1 MPDYRRMLAIGLFAA
16 ALAVMA
22 WALLRYQGRP
32 HELET
37 QTFELQY
44 LEPHQARDL
53 IRPYVWDDRP
63 GATGTMS
70 AVDNM
75 ISVRETRDNLDRI
88 AAVLEEFDLPRPT
101 VRLNFQLI
109 EANGAAQGD
118 PAIADVEAEL
128 RRLFRYQGYRLVN
141 EAVVGGM
148 EGSHIEQVVGMDES
162 TEEGWIVI
170 ANIGSVRVKD
180 DSGWVQMEVG
190 VRHHQRGA
198 FMTRVNARI
207 GQTMVVG
214 NAQLMTGGGTL
225 ILTVRPEIA
234 QN

>member
-1 MPDYRRMLAIGLFAA
+1 MPFDRKFIAFGLFAA
-16 ALAVMA
+16 ALAVMI
-22 WALLRYQGRP
+22 WALLRYQGGSP
-32 HELET
+32 TLET

-44 LEPHQARDL
+44 LEPHQAGDL
-53 IRPYVWDDRP
+53 IRPYVWDHRP
-63 GATGTMS
+63 GAAGTMS
-70 AVDNM
+70 ASHNT

-88 AAVLEEFDLPRPT
+88 ARVLEEFDRPRPT

-109 EANGAAQGD
+109 EADGAAQGD

-148 EGSHIEQVVGMDES
+148 EGSHVEQVVGEAGKPD
-162 TEEGWIVI
+162 EGWIII
-170 ANIGSVRVKD
+170 AQIGSVRVRD

-190 VRHHQRGA
+190 VRSPTRGA

-225 ILTVRPEIA
+225 ILTVRPEIV

>member
-1 MPDYRRMLAIGLFAA
+1 MPFDRKFLAIGLFAA
-16 ALAVMA
+16 ALAVMV
-22 WALLRYQGRP
+22 WALMRYQASGP
-32 HELET
+32 TLET
-37 QTFELQY
+37 QTFQLQH
-44 LEPHQARDL
+44 LEPHEARDL
-53 IRPYVWDDRP
+53 IRPYVWDDRA
-63 GATGTMS
+63 GAAGTMS

-109 EANGAAQGD
+109 EANGAAQED

-128 RRLFRYQGYRLVN
+128 RRLFRYEGYRLVN

-148 EGSHIEQVVGMDES
+148 EGSHIEQVVGAD
-162 TEEGWIVI
+162 TPDEGWVI
-170 ANIGSVRVKD
+170 LATIGSVRVID

-190 VRHHQRGA
+190 VRNPRGA

-214 NAQLMTGGGTL
+214 NAELMTGGGTL
-225 ILTVRPEIA
+225 ILTVRPQIA
-234 QN
+234 AN

>member
-1 MPDYRRMLAIGLFAA
+1 MPFDRRLIAFALFAA
-16 ALAVMA
+16 ALAVMV
-22 WALLRYQGRP
+22 WALVRYQGRAP
-32 HELET
+32 GLET
-37 QTFELQY
+37 QTFELQH

-53 IRPYVWDDRP
+53 IRPYVWEDRP
-63 GATGTMS
+63 GAAGTMS
-70 AVDNM
+70 AVDNT
-75 ISVRETRDNLDRI
+75 ISVRETEDNLERI
-88 AAVLEEFDLPRPT
+88 ARVLEEFDVPRPT

-109 EANGAAQGD
+109 EADGAAQGD

-128 RRLFRYQGYRLVN
+128 RRLFRYDGYRLVN

-148 EGSHIEQVVGMDES
+148 EGSHIEQVVGRDDDAEA
-162 TEEGWIVI
+162 GWIII
-170 ANIGSVRVKD
+170 ASIGSVRVRD

-190 VRHHQRGA
+190 VRSPMRGA

-225 ILTVRPEIA
+225 ILTVRPEIVR
-234 QN
+234 N

>member
-1 MPDYRRMLAIGLFAA
+1 MPFDRRFIVGGLLAA
-16 ALAVMA
+16 AFAVML
-22 WALLRYQGRP
+22 WAFMRYEASPPQ
-32 HELET
+32 LET
-37 QTFELQY
+37 QTFELQH
-44 LEPHQARDL
+44 LESHEARDL
-53 IRPYVWDDRP
+53 IRPYVWDDRA
-63 GATGTMS
+63 GAAGTMS
-70 AVDNM
+70 ATDNM

-88 AAVLEEFDLPRPT
+88 AAVLEEFDLPQPT

-128 RRLFRYQGYRLVN
+128 RRLFRYEGYRLVN

-148 EGSHIEQVVGMDES
+148 EGSHIEQVVGTDWN
-162 TEEGWIVI
+162 EEGWIII
-170 ANIGSVRVKD
+170 ASIGSVRVID

-190 VRHHQRGA
+190 VRSPTRGA

-214 NAQLMTGGGTL
+214 NAELMTGGGTL

-234 QN
+234 AN

>member
-1 MPDYRRMLAIGLFAA
+1 MPFDRRFIVGGLLAA
-16 ALAVMA
+16 AFAVML
-22 WALLRYQGRP
+22 WAGMRYQASAP
-32 HELET
+32 TLET
-37 QTFELQY
+37 ETFRLQY
-44 LEPHQARDL
+44 LEPHEARDL
-53 IRPYVWDDRP
+53 IRPYVWEDRA
-63 GATGTMS
+63 GAAGAMS

-88 AAVLEEFDLPRPT
+88 EAVLEEFDLPQPT

-109 EANGAAQGD
+109 EADGAAQGD

-128 RRLFRYQGYRLVN
+128 RRLFRYEGYRLVN

-148 EGSHIEQVVGMDES
+148 EGSHIEQVVGMEDS
-162 TEEGWIVI
+162 PEEGWIII
-170 ANIGSVRVKD
+170 ANIGSVRVRD

-190 VRHHQRGA
+190 VRSPMRGA

-214 NAQLMTGGGTL
+214 NAELMTGGGTL

-234 QN
+234 AH

>member
-1 MPDYRRMLAIGLFAA
+1 MPFDRKFLAFGLFAA
-16 ALAVMA
+16 LLGVLV
-22 WALLRYQGRP
+22 WAMLRYQAGAP
-32 HELET
+32 ALET
-37 QTFELQY
+37 QTFELRF
-44 LEPHQARDL
+44 LEPHEARDL
-53 IRPYVWDDRP
+53 IRPYVWDDRA
-63 GATGTMS
+63 GAAGTMS
-70 AVDNM
+70 ATDNM
-75 ISVRETRDNLDRI
+75 ISVRETGDNLDRI
-88 AAVLEEFDLPRPT
+88 AAVLEEFDLPQPT

-128 RRLFRYQGYRLVN
+128 RRLFRYEGYRLVN

-148 EGSHIEQVVGMDES
+148 EGSHIEQVVG
-162 TEEGWIVI
+162 TNWNEEGWII
-170 ANIGSVRVKD
+170 TASIGSVRVID

-190 VRHHQRGA
+190 VRSPTRGA

-214 NAQLMTGGGTL
+214 NAELMTGGGTL

-234 QN
+234 AN

>member
-1 MPDYRRMLAIGLFAA
+1 MPFDRRFIVGGLLAA
-16 ALAVMA
+16 AFAVML
-22 WALLRYQGRP
+22 WAAMRYQASAP
-32 HELET
+32 ELET
-37 QTFELQY
+37 RTFALQH
-44 LEPHQARDL
+44 LEPHEARDL
-53 IRPYVWDDRP
+53 IRPYVWDDRA
-63 GATGTMS
+63 GAAGTMS
-70 AVDNM
+70 AADNM

-128 RRLFRYQGYRLVN
+128 RRLFRYEGYRLVN

-148 EGSHIEQVVGMDES
+148 EGSHIEQVVGTDWNED
-162 TEEGWIVI
+162 GWII
-170 ANIGSVRVKD
+170 TASIGSVRVID

-190 VRHHQRGA
+190 VRSPTRGA
-198 FMTRVNARI
+198 FTTRVNARI

-214 NAQLMTGGGTL
+214 NAELMTGGGTL
-225 ILTVRPEIA
+225 ILTVRPEIVA
-234 QN
+234 N

>member
-1 MPDYRRMLAIGLFAA
+1 MPFDRRFLVGALVAM
-16 ALAVMA
+16 ALAVML
-22 WALLRYQGRP
+22 WALLRYQAGAP
-32 HELET
+32 TLEM

-44 LEPHQARDL
+44 LEPHEARDL
-53 IRPYVWDDRP
+53 IRPYVWEDRA
-63 GATGTMS
+63 GAAGTMS

-88 AAVLEEFDLPRPT
+88 AAVLQEFDVPQPT

-109 EANGAAQGD
+109 EADGAAQGD

-148 EGSHIEQVVGMDES
+148 EGSHIEQVVGRIDNAEA
-162 TEEGWIVI
+162 GWIII
-170 ANIGSVRVKD
+170 AEIGSVRVTG

-190 VRHHQRGA
+190 VRSPMRGA

-214 NAQLMTGGGTL
+214 NAELMTDGGTL
-225 ILTVRPEIA
+225 ILTVRPEIV

>member
-1 MPDYRRMLAIGLFAA
+1 MPFDRKFIAFGLFAA
-16 ALAVMA
+16 ALAVMV
-22 WALLRYQGRP
+22 WALLRYQGRVP
-32 HELET
+32 VLET
-37 QTFELQY
+37 HTFELQH
-44 LEPHQARDL
+44 LDPHQAAQM
-53 IRPYVWDDRP
+53 IEPYVWDDRP
-63 GATGTMS
+63 DAPGSMS
-70 AVDNM
+70 AVDNTLT
-75 ISVRETRDNLDRI
+75 VRETEDNLEKI
-88 AAVLEEFDLPRPT
+88 ARVLEEFDIPRPT

-109 EANGAAQGD
+109 EADGAAQGD
-118 PAIADVEAEL
+118 PAISEVEAEL

-148 EGSHIEQVVGMDES
+148 EGSHIEQLVGEPSEPD
-162 TEEGWIVI
+162 EGWIII
-170 ANIGSVRVKD
+170 AQIGSVRVRD

-190 VRHHQRGA
+190 VRSPTRGA

-225 ILTVRPEIA
+225 ILTVRPEIV